1 MEDTGVPRE
10 NVLHV
15 LVANH
20 RYILCC
26 IEYTSPWTWFDL
38 TTFRHY
44 WSTICFQ
51 FKFQW
56 YPSYN
61 KKRFCLFE
69 VLTLMFHCFLLLYC
83 QFIRN
88 GSDSEVNC
96 EYRCIRAMPG
106 VPLRQAAY
114 WWTTGRP
121 VRWSSRMPGL
131 PLRPGPLLFGFH

>member
-1 MEDTGVPRE
+1 MLSLGLGLWCLTPIWTIFQLRE

-69 VLTLMFHCFLLLYC
+69 VLTLMFHCLFTS
-83 QFIRN
+83 I
-88 GSDSEVNC
+88 
-96 EYRCIRAMPG
+96 
-106 VPLRQAAY
+106 
-114 WWTTGRP
+114 
-121 VRWSSRMPGL
+121 L
-131 PLRPGPLLFGFH
+131 PIYQKWFGFRGKLWIQMHLANARWATRTSSILMNNRLTC

>member
-1 MEDTGVPRE
+1 
-10 NVLHV
+10 LHV

-69 VLTLMFHCFLLLYC
+69 VLTLMFHCLFTS
-83 QFIRN
+83 I
-88 GSDSEVNC
+88 
-96 EYRCIRAMPG
+96 
-106 VPLRQAAY
+106 
-114 WWTTGRP
+114 
-121 VRWSSRMPGL
+121 L
-131 PLRPGPLLFGFH
+131 PIYQKWFGFRGKLWIQMHLANARWATRTSSILMNNRLTC